1 MRNRKILATLAVILV
16 IAASYLG
23 VLFGLV
29 YTAVKVVKYAWQ

>member
-1 MRNRKILATLAVILV
+1 MKKDLIMFLAFVATLGGL
-16 IAASYLG
+16 YLG